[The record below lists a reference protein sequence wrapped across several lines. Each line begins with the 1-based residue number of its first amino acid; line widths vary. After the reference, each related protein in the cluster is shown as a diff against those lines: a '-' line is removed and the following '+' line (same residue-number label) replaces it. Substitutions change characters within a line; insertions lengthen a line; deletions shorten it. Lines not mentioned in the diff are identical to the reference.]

1 MASYKNISSD
11 WYINV
16 DGGVGTIYIDGNL
29 DVTGNITYV
38 SEIAVNDAFIIV
50 AANNT
55 GTVTDMGLIAQKTG
69 NTYAGL
75 RFDTGTAS
83 WQISPSVNVDGS
95 PITAYATIASGGAGV
110 PGGNVNDIQIN
121 NGAGGFAGNGSFQ
134 YDVANSKLTV
144 NGHEVLGNIGSAPNQ
159 TANSVT
165 LYNNAVGAGVTGLY
179 VLGTNGANTVT
190 SNDELISLTRARLY
204 SIIF

>member
-11 WYINV
+11 WYISVN
-16 DGGVGTIYIDGNL
+16 GGVGTIYLDGNL

-75 RFDTGTAS
+75 RFDTGTSS
-83 WQISPSVNVDGS
+83 WQISPSVNSDGS
-95 PITAYATIASGGAGV
+95 PITAYATIAAGGAGV

-121 NGAGGFAGNGSFQ
+121 NGSGGFAGNGRFQ
-134 YDVANSKLTV
+134 FDTANSKLTV
-144 NGHEVLGNIGSAPNQ
+144 TGHEVLGNIGSAPNQ
-159 TANSVT
+159 TANAVT
-165 LYNNAVGAGVTGLY
+165 LYNNTVGAGVTGLY

-204 SIIF
+204 AIIF